1 MNVGDLVTFPDVENA
16 APVISPHLYAN
27 LKDVDYGVIVKF
39 VRTQTRPFRN
49 GELSAAELQ
58 LLLES
63 GNCNPLLEDNVWNV
77 HWSNGKQCLHYE
89 CDLVRYE

>member
-1 MNVGDLVTFPDVENA
+1 MNVGDLVTFRGPLTIGTTV
-16 APVISPHLYAN
+16 YAN
-27 LKDVDYGVIVKF
+27 LKDVDYGVVVKF
-39 VRTQTRPFRN
+39 VRIQARPFRN
-49 GELSAAELQ
+49 TELSAAELQ